1 MVLHEHLLHPV
12 IAFLPHGG
20 PLLGV
25 ARKSHDVLREGRD
38 TLLPGG
44 MQEASRAV
52 QDDFRGPSGG
62 RALI

>member
-1 MVLHEHLLHPV
+1 
-12 IAFLPHGG
+12 
-20 PLLGV
+20 V